1 MLIDDCTVDFEQPRA
16 LWTKVFDDTA
26 KEHYIKNVAG
36 HLGNVKSSEIKNRQR
51 MLHLLDD
58 LCPISHEMSRSRCLR
73 RCRSRAFRPHCQC
86 YWCTIRPASP
96 S

>member
-36 HLGNVKSSEIKNRQR
+36 HLGNVKSSEVKNRQR
-51 MLHLLDD
+51 MFRLLDASVR
-58 LCPISHEMSRSRCLR
+58 PISHEMSRSGCLR
-73 RCRSRAFRPHCQC
+73 CC
-86 YWCTIRPASP
+86 
-96 S
+96 